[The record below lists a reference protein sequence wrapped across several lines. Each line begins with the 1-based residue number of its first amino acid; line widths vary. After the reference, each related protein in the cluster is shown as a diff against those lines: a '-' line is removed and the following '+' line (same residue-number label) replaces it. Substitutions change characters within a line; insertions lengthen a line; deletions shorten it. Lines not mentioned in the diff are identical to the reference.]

1 MYNFHFTVKGDDTL
15 EQIFIII
22 VTKFLLSV
30 IDRIFFYI
38 FTNDALI
45 LYMSCVNLEK
55 TKE

>member
-30 IDRIFFYI
+30 INRIFFIYLQ
-38 FTNDALI
+38 T
-45 LYMSCVNLEK
+45 MP
-55 TKE
+55 